1 MVSPGVSYRLGKVA
15 SGAACSAL
23 GALTLNYA
31 VKQLYRGLW
40 QINSLS
46 YNIFM
51 SQTPLWAWSGM
62 HWPTTYVWVLER
74 HSGRDFNKLTHVFQS
89 QPQVAFAT
97 ISYYL
102 ILLKSFLFLAHL
114 QYTLN
119 QEIQRINMTVKKLGY
134 NSLRK
139 KKKSK
144 FKA

>member
-1 MVSPGVSYRLGKVA
+1 MVSPRVSYSLGKVA

-23 GALTLNYA
+23 EALTLNYA

-46 YNIFM
+46 YNIFR

-62 HWPTTYVWVLER
+62 HWPATYVWVLER
-74 HSGRDFNKLTHVFQS
+74 HSGRDFNKLTHIFQS
-89 QPQVAFAT
+89 QPQVVFAT

-119 QEIQRINMTVKKLGY
+119 QEIPRINMTVKKL
-134 NSLRK
+134 S
-139 KKKSK
+139 
-144 FKA
+144 